1 MDPQGLVQRIVERG
15 AVVPKLLPQHLLGL
29 GLVEVGR
36 RRAGMLSLLLLARHG
51 NAWGGQAGT

>member
-15 AVVPKLLPQHLLGL
+15 AMVSKLLPQCLLGL

-36 RRAGMLSLLLLARHG
+36 RRAGVLPLLLRACHSDI
-51 NAWGGQAGT
+51 